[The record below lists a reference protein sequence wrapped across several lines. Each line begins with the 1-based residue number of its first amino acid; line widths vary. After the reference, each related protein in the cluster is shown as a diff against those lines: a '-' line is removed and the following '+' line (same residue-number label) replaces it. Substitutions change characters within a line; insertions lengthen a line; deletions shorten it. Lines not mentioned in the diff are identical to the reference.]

1 MTTVFDVAAYILLKS
16 DPDEG
21 DGITHLKLQK
31 LLYYVQGFAVAIL
44 GRPLVPEK
52 MEAWV
57 HGPVVPDLYH
67 KYKSFGNNIVDSPIG
82 GDPEALSEEERALI
96 DEVYEVYGQYSA
108 CKLRSLTH
116 SEKPWQ
122 EAENKREIEITVEA
136 LQAFFPDLIAG

>member
-1 MTTVFDVAAYILLKS
+1 MTTVFDVAAYILSKS

-44 GRPLVPEK
+44 GRPLFPER